1 MYVVYAHVYRY
12 MYGHMECL
20 FVYFFRGLAAGIY
33 STNNAEACHFIANHS
48 RTNILVVENQK
59 QLDKILEVHL

>member
-1 MYVVYAHVYRY
+1 MQLGV
-12 MYGHMECL
+12 
-20 FVYFFRGLAAGIY
+20 FFFFRGLAAGIY